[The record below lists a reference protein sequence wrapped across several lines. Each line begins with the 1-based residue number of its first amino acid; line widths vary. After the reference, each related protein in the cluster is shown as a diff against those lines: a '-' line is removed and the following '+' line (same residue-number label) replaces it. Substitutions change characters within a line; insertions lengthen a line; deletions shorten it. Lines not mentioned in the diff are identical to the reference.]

1 MQLML
6 ELTPPA
12 RLACEWGLGEGGM
25 DSRDYAIVSIGLAV
39 IALGLVEI
47 ALLIAVAGI
56 VGTWT
61 VLGLLSGALILG
73 FFTMRWLGIGAIRS
87 VLEAI
92 DSRRLAKDVA
102 PQASIL
108 AAALLF
114 IFPGLLSD
122 AMGLAL
128 LLLGLTWTFRRAR
141 YLRHSLIA

>member
-1 MQLML
+1 
-6 ELTPPA
+6 
-12 RLACEWGLGEGGM
+12 M

>member
-1 MQLML
+1 
-6 ELTPPA
+6 
-12 RLACEWGLGEGGM
+12 M

-92 DSRRLAKDVA
+92 DNRRLAKDVA

-108 AAALLF
+108 VAGLLF
-114 IFPGLLSD
+114 VFPGLLSD

-141 YLRHSLIA
+141 YLRHSLAA